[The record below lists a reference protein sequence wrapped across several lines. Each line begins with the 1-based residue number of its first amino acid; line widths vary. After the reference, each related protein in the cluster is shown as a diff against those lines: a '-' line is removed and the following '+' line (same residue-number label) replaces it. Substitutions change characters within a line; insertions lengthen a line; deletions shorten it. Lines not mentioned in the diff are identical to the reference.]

1 MNFTPK
7 VSIIIPVYNGSNYLK
22 YAIESAI
29 SQNYVNFE
37 IIVVNDG
44 SNDGGATERI
54 ALSYGDKIR
63 YFSKPNGGV
72 ATALNFGIKNMSGEY
87 FSWLSHDDVYLPS
100 KISSQIEYLTHLENK
115 HTVLFSDF
123 EIINESGVTLHKSI
137 FDHNWLVKKPLYALL
152 RSCIHGCSL
161 LIAKSFFEK
170 YGLFDESLKTTQDYD
185 LWFKMIRHEKFI
197 HIPQILIQSRQHPE
211 QDTFKHPET
220 NKEANILWIMMM
232 KSLSKEEMLS
242 CENSVFD
249 FYLKMYLF
257 LANNSPYDQA
267 TEYALQMAKK
277 SSVVKYLLYKFK
289 IRKLT
294 QK

>member
-22 YAIESAI
+22 YAIDSAI
-29 SQNYVNFE
+29 SQDYANIEV
-37 IIVVNDG
+37 IVVNDG
-44 SNDGGATERI
+44 SNDGGATEQI
-54 ALSYGDKIR
+54 ALSYGEKIR

-72 ATALNFGIKNMSGEY
+72 ATALNFAIKNMTGEY

-100 KISSQIEYLTHLENK
+100 KISSQIEYLSHLKNK

-137 FDHNWLVKKPLYALL
+137 FDHQWLEKKHLYALL

-161 LIAKSFFEK
+161 LIPKILFDR

-197 HIPQILIQSRQHPE
+197 HISQILIQSRQHPE
-211 QDTFKHPET
+211 QDTFKHQ
-220 NKEANILWIMMM
+220 NVLSEANELWIRMM
-232 KSLSKEEMLS
+232 KSLTKKEMLS
-242 CENSVFD
+242 CERNLFD
-249 FYLKMYLF
+249 FYYKMYLF
-257 LANNSPYDQA
+257 LANNSPYKIA
-267 TEYALQMAKK
+267 TEYAFQMAKEESFANYMLCK
-277 SSVVKYLLYKFK
+277 LK